1 MKHEEKA
8 REITEYVM
16 IDPIVRVGSG
26 ELEHVIAAALREA
39 YERGLSDCEA
49 IATAESARCE
59 TGADA
64 FPAHSEKWKIWMT
77 CGCTARVIGEAI
89 RAMKGK
95 A

>member
-39 YERGLSDCEA
+39 YEQGVEDAAKETERLSGRMSMDYFPV
-49 IATAESARCE
+49 RV
-59 TGADA
+59 GAMI
-64 FPAHSEKWKIWMT
+64 SK
-77 CGCTARVIGEAI
+77 AI
-89 RAMKGK
+89 RELKTP
-95 A
+95 